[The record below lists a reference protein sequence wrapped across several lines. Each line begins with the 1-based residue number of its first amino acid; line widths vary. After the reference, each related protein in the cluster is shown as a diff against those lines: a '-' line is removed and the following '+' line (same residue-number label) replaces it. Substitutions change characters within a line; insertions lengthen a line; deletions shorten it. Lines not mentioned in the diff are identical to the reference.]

1 MMNDKLDRRA
11 APGAGRWLV
20 CLSAVALLAV
30 PAAIAQVWTEDGDA
44 GDLLGTAQITLGTGG
59 LTTIA
64 GVLAGHDDV
73 DLYCI
78 QLTATPPAGLPLVSL
93 QCLQDAGP
101 SPWLFDAVGMGV
113 RANQVCSGGMKI
125 LTAPNV
131 SLAPGLYYVAVSH
144 PGREPSS
151 AGGDI
156 WQIPALGPQSP
167 DGPGAGSGLLSWPGT
182 LAIVPPAS
190 YQMTLGWMTFCDGAT
205 PAERASWST
214 LKSMYGN

>member
-1 MMNDKLDRRA
+1 MNNNELRHRA

-20 CLSAVALLAV
+20 FLSAVALLAV

-44 GDLLGTAQITLGTGG
+44 GDLLGTAQVTLGTGG

-64 GVLAGHDDV
+64 GVLAGYEDV

-78 QLTATPPAGLPLVSL
+78 QLTATPPAGLPLVAL
-93 QCLQDAGP
+93 QCAQDSDP

-113 RANQVCSGGMKI
+113 RANVLCAGGMKT

-144 PGREPSS
+144 TGRNPSS

-156 WQIPALGPQSP
+156 WQFPVLGPQSP
-167 DGPGAGSGLLSWPGT
+167 NGPGAGSGLLSWPGSP
-182 LAIVPPAS
+182 AVVPPVS

-205 PAERASWST
+205 PAERSSWST